1 MLILGLG
8 TSGNVTSNIS
18 IGGLWEAVFV
28 LRAMRFHFCAI
39 SGLEDESNRSFL
51 CFSCRSP
58 SPTPVYDNMGRRLNT
73 REQRAKDKLMAERQ
87 RLVERAKVISP
98 SYRAPL
104 DYRPFSTKKIRK
116 IYVPVKEYPDY
127 NFIGLIL
134 GPRGITQRQME
145 QETGAKISLRG
156 RGSVRDGKGRS
167 ATKDN
172 NEDDDLHVVISGDS
186 EESLDHAEA
195 LVRRL
200 LVPVEE
206 GKNDIKRKQL
216 RKLAELNGT
225 LKDANYGYER
235 EERHRRVGG
244 FDVLCRW
251 CGESS
256 HPSSD
261 CTMRGRSTGT
271 ARTNGPP
278 SLPNGQ
284 KLVTREFYDLMLSLG
299 EDVSGMIVQDANQP
313 SNPGSNAQSS
323 TNSKDDSYSA
333 FLASVGVDASS
344 HSAPFN
350 PHFNNN
356 HYNDQFGAHD
366 QRDGFGPSR
375 SSFPAPSG
383 ATDEIPPWERDQF
396 AQRGPY
402 TQPAGPFVPAS
413 ADAPAPWD
421 M

>member
-1 MLILGLG
+1 
-8 TSGNVTSNIS
+8 
-18 IGGLWEAVFV
+18 
-28 LRAMRFHFCAI
+28 
-39 SGLEDESNRSFL
+39 
-51 CFSCRSP
+51 
-58 SPTPVYDNMGRRLNT
+58 MGRRLNT
-73 REQRAKDKLMAERQ
+73 REQRGKDKLMAERQ

-98 SYRAPL
+98 SYRPPI

-186 EESLDHAEA
+186 DEALDHAEA

-206 GKNDIKRKQL
+206 GKNDVKRKQL

-225 LKDANYGYER
+225 LKDSNYGFER
-235 EERHRRVGG
+235 EERSRRAGN
-244 FDVLCRW
+244 FEVLCRW

-261 CTMRGRSTGT
+261 CTMRGRG
-271 ARTNGPP
+271 APPMRGPNAGP
-278 SLPNGQ
+278 AQ
-284 KLVTREFYDLMLSLG
+284 KVVTREFYDLMLSIG
-299 EDVSGMIVQDANQP
+299 EDVSGMIVQDGNGP
-313 SNPGSNAQSS
+313 NPAQKNNENKDEDF
-323 TNSKDDSYSA
+323 NS
-333 FLASVGVDASS
+333 FLASVGVDSS
-344 HSAPFN
+344 AKFAP
-350 PHFNNN
+350 N
-356 HYNDQFGAHD
+356 HGY
-366 QRDGFGPSR
+366 PSSER
-375 SSFPAPSG
+375 SFPPPAAQNG
-383 ATDEIPPWERDQF
+383 DIPPWEREALPPWERDNFSNSRPPHGHAPANGQF
-396 AQRGPY
+396 SA
-402 TQPAGPFVPAS
+402 PA

-421 M
+421 LD